1 MKYLDYIYYRVTKAY
16 MKWDGETGITGIM
29 AVSLIVSMLFIDLY
43 GIIHLTFFFEKYGNQ
58 YKDVGKPIIVVLM
71 LLITIIFYI
80 RYRKRYNELKRKW
93 MYETK
98 NQKLTRGFL
107 VILAILLP
115 IVLPMLYLALFG
127 E

>member
-43 GIIHLTFFFEKYGNQ
+43 GVIHLTFFFDNYGNQ
-58 YKDVGKPIIVVLM
+58 YKDAGKPIVVVLM
-71 LLITIIFYI
+71 LLIILIFYI
-80 RYRKRYNELKRKW
+80 RYRKRYKELKRIW
-93 MYETK
+93 ASETK
-98 NQKLTRGFL
+98 KQKLSRGFL

-115 IVLPMLYLALFG
+115 ILLPILYLSLLR
-127 E
+127 